1 MTFFSHTIFRGCR
14 GLAKSPRR
22 KDEDIEP
29 QSIIASAYRHEYIY
43 NTYLAKNTFQLPSG
57 TDSVYLANP
66 SMNELMRAIQSG
78 SSMDTFKRVIV
89 SMIVPI
95 PRTSQLLAQANS
107 PCYQNLRLTPN
118 VVHRSHSFD
127 QPQVGMSVQR
137 LPRVHSEGDLLQP
150 RRSVCDEMISR
161 DALPARVS
169 PSEMPTKP
177 QEVATEEPSVQW
189 NACYWIGVAHLL
201 MIISCLRGL
210 F

>member
-118 VVHRSHSFD
+118 VVHRSHS
-127 QPQVGMSVQR
+127 S
-137 LPRVHSEGDLLQP
+137 
-150 RRSVCDEMISR
+150 ISR
-161 DALPARVS
+161 KWECQFNDCRECTRRAICCS
-169 PSEMPTKP
+169 PGGRFVM
-177 QEVATEEPSVQW
+177 
-189 NACYWIGVAHLL
+189 
-201 MIISCLRGL
+201 R
-210 F
+210 